1 VKRRNFITL
10 LGGAAAAWPLAARA
24 QQPAM
29 PVVGLLRNTPSASFE
44 YIVAAFRR
52 GLSEEGFVDG
62 RNVAVQQRWAEGRDE
77 RLPALLADLIS
88 LNAAVI
94 VANTIAALAAKAAG
108 TTIPVVFTTG
118 SDPVRDGLVASL
130 SRPGGNFTGVVFL
143 SSELGTKR
151 LDLLRQL
158 APKASTIAVLHG
170 PSTVPEVVA
179 EGADVEK
186 AARMFGLNLVV
197 AEATNAAEI
206 VTAFAKFIERGTG
219 ALFVGT
225 GAFTNSHREA
235 IVSLAARHAI
245 PAMYSLREF
254 AFEGGLI
261 SYGTSITDAYR
272 QAGIYAG
279 RILKGEKPA
288 DLPVV
293 QSTKF
298 ELVLNLKTARALNLD
313 VPDRLLALADEVI
326 DYFSGAKR
334 TCTVVWIRPL
344 RSRMTQSG
352 HRQPSL
358 PFNNAGLQPPLATF
372 LFV

>member
-1 VKRRNFITL
+1 MRRRNFISL
-10 LGGAAAAWPLAARA
+10 LGGAAATWPFAARA
-24 QQPAM
+24 QQSAM

-94 VANTIAALAAKAAG
+94 VANTIAALAAKTAG
-108 TTIPVVFTTG
+108 TTIPVVFATG

-158 APKASTIAVLHG
+158 APKASTIAVLLG

-179 EGADVEK
+179 ERADVEK
-186 AARMFGLNLVV
+186 AARMFGLNLVA

-206 VTAFAKFIERGTG
+206 VTAFAKFIERGAG

-245 PAMYSLREF
+245 PAIYSLREF

-313 VPDRLLALADEVI
+313 VPDRLLALADKVI
-326 DYFSGAKR
+326 D
-334 TCTVVWIRPL
+334 
-344 RSRMTQSG
+344 
-352 HRQPSL
+352 
-358 PFNNAGLQPPLATF
+358 
-372 LFV
+372 